1 MTNSDAETSTDASGP
16 IDFLLLEFPGDQPL
30 DEPAAELLALVDSG
44 QIALYDLLAVHK
56 HVDGSFEGIELSQVD
71 DSFAVFA
78 GARSGLLGDDD
89 LATAA
94 GAMEPGTRAVLIVFE
109 NRWAAPFVGAALR
122 AGGEVVAS
130 ARIPATDVIAA
141 LDALDAG

>member
-1 MTNSDAETSTDASGP
+1 MTTTDIDTTTDAAGP

-44 QIALYDLLAVHK
+44 QVALYDLVAIRK
-56 HVDGSFEGIELSQVD
+56 HVDGAFSGIELSQVD
-71 DSFAVFA
+71 PAFATFE
-78 GARSGLLGDDD
+78 GARSGLLDDDD

-94 GAMEPGTRAVLIVFE
+94 AAMEPGTRAVLLVFE

-122 AGGEVVAS
+122 AGGDVVAS
-130 ARIPATDVIAA
+130 ARIPATDVMAA
-141 LDALDAG
+141 LDALDQR